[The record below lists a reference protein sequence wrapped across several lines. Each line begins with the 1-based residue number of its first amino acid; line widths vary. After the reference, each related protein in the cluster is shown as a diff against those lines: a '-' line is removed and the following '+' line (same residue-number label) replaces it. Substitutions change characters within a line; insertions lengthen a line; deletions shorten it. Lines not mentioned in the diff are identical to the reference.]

1 MDAVVAFQPLTEQTL
16 ERIAAM
22 RLREALSR
30 VKAAG
35 LTVEPDPALPSLL
48 ACRCAGDPGG
58 ARALRRLIQSSI
70 LDPAADLL
78 LQGVTKAALTP
89 AGLLASA
96 RTR

>member
-1 MDAVVAFQPLTEQTL
+1 MLRLKTVRELP
-16 ERIAAM
+16 AA
-22 RLREALSR
+22 
-30 VKAAG
+30 
-35 LTVEPDPALPSLL
+35 L
-48 ACRCAGDPGG
+48 ARRCAGSPAG

-78 LQGVTKAALTP
+78 LQGVTKADLTP